1 MLRSIGPNSQ
11 KVDNESVEKRRAD
24 LEIINMV
31 KCKLEVGSVLNMKET
46 LPTTL
51 LLFSEK
57 EEVNYKRSLKNQV
70 IENKSSLNPLI
81 NCNQNK

>member
-1 MLRSIGPNSQ
+1 MQIRSRFRIKYERNS
-11 KVDNESVEKRRAD
+11 
-24 LEIINMV
+24 
-31 KCKLEVGSVLNMKET
+31 
-46 LPTTL
+46 PTTL

-81 NCNQNK
+81 NSNQNK

>member
-1 MLRSIGPNSQ
+1 
-11 KVDNESVEKRRAD
+11 
-24 LEIINMV
+24 MV

-81 NCNQNK
+81 NSNQNK